1 MIANKKLTNAC
12 GQEVSV
18 QSVDL
23 LLYIPCE
30 EIIFDKNE
38 WFDNHVMRMG
48 GFHKISSYN
57 GSVGKLWD
65 STGLKDLL
73 VQLDVYAEGTVD
85 LILQEKEFNRG
96 IRAYILAY

>member
-30 EIIFDKNE
+30 EIIFDKKE
-38 WFDNHVMRMG
+38 TFDNNFMRMG
-48 GFHKISSYN
+48 VFHKISSYN
-57 GSVGKLWD
+57 CSVGK
-65 STGLKDLL
+65 
-73 VQLDVYAEGTVD
+73 V
-85 LILQEKEFNRG
+85 
-96 IRAYILAY
+96 